1 MRLTLGFFG
10 AAEVREGLADR
21 VSRRLCGD
29 RFVSFPGD
37 VSMGSSEVEDF
48 GLGVSLFTL
57 SCEIPV
63 KFEVVTLP

>member
-10 AAEVREGLADR
+10 TAEVREGLTDR

-37 VSMGSSEVEDF
+37 VSMGSSDVEDF
-48 GLGVSLFTL
+48 GLEVSLFTL
-57 SCEIPV
+57 SCETSV
-63 KFEVVTLP
+63 KFEVLTLL

>member
-10 AAEVREGLADR
+10 AAEVREELADR

-29 RFVSFPGD
+29 KFVSFPGD

>member
-1 MRLTLGFFG
+1 MRLTLGFFST
-10 AAEVREGLADR
+10 AEVREGLADR

-57 SCEIPV
+57 SWEAPV
-63 KFEVVTLP
+63 KFEVLTLL